1 MVKNFAVVTFPSDGN
16 NEEEIVSE
24 VPSLWLSSNLT
35 ECWWPSVKNINTF
48 IVKQTPPVNNDPK
61 WTLHPIKFHGH
72 YDSLDEARQ
81 RATNYSSSDESNTNQ
96 IKKSC
101 IKRSLNTVYNNESES
116 DSDDP
121 RSIIPNPPNLKD
133 TNVSQ
138 SEKNI
143 QSISNILDSTI
154 INNIDMEILDGTIV
168 PHKSIQDVY
177 TLVSGMS
184 DKMEDNFEKIYT
196 AITTISLN
204 IQDIDTRLKNMET
217 QHNQHKSKA
226 SAMDTS
232 NIQKSFPFKN
242 INEVIAFENSLS
254 ENTDEYN
261 KFMLYISRIGGG
273 SAKENLIRIYRT
285 IFSNEVAKVSSWKG
299 LRNHF
304 KISSLKSML
313 TGIQATTLAQYQFTN
328 KEFEDITKEWFRQ
341 GGQRLSRQQKYSE
354 EVNPQAI

>member
-24 VPSLWLSSNLT
+24 VSSLWLSSNLT

-48 IVKQTPPVNNDPK
+48 IVKQTPPVTNDPK
-61 WTLHPIKFHGH
+61 WTLYPIKFHRY

-101 IKRSLNTVYNNESES
+101 TKRSLNTVYNNESES
-116 DSDDP
+116 DSDDS
-121 RSIIPNPPNLKD
+121 RSIIPNPPHLKD

-138 SEKNI
+138 SAKNI

-154 INNIDMEILDGTIV
+154 INNIDLEILDGTIV
-168 PHKSIQDVY
+168 PHKNMQDVY
-177 TLVSGMS
+177 TLVLEMS
-184 DKMEDNFEKIYT
+184 DKMKDNFEKICT

-204 IQDIDTRLKNMET
+204 IQAIDTRLKNMET

-232 NIQKSFPFKN
+232 NIQRSFPFKS

-261 KFMLYISRIGGG
+261 KFV
-273 SAKENLIRIYRT
+273 NLIKLFKCRFYLNRIIEIILLICF
-285 IFSNEVAKVSSWKG
+285 IFKDAVYILHRRRV
-299 LRNHF
+299 R
-304 KISSLKSML
+304 
-313 TGIQATTLAQYQFTN
+313 
-328 KEFEDITKEWFRQ
+328 
-341 GGQRLSRQQKYSE
+341 
-354 EVNPQAI
+354 